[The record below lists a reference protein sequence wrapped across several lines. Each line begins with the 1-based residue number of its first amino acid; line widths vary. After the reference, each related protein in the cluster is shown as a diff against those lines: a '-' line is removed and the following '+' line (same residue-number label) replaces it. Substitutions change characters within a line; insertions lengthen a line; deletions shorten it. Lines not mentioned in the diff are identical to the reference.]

1 MREIVVATRNKN
13 KMLEIC
19 EILKDLNVR
28 LISLKN
34 YPMIRTIEE
43 DGKSFDENAIKKAVT
58 VARETRHLTMADDS
72 GLEVDFLDGEP
83 GVRSSRF
90 AGDKAKMNENIA
102 KLLKL
107 LNGVPLKN
115 RKAAFRCSIAIAD
128 KDGLIKIVHGRCP
141 GIIGFEC
148 KGTSG
153 FGYDPLFIVPGYDKT
168 FAELGADVKNR
179 ISHRARALAKAKEV
193 IRERLKITSNYTE
206 MSF

>member
-1 MREIVVATRNKN
+1 MNEIIIATRNQN
-13 KMLEIC
+13 KIFEIK
-19 EILKDLNVR
+19 ELLKDLNVR
-28 LISLKN
+28 LISLKD
-34 YPMIRTIEE
+34 YPEIREIEE
-43 DGKSFDENAIKKAVT
+43 DGKDFDENAIKKAVT

-90 AGDKAKMNENIA
+90 AGDKAAMDENIA
-102 KLLKL
+102 KLLRL
-107 LNGVPLKN
+107 LNGVPIEN
-115 RKAAFRCSIAIAD
+115 RKATFRCSIAIAD
-128 KDGLIKIVHGRCP
+128 KDGLIKVVHGRCK

-179 ISHRARALAKAKEV
+179 ISHRARALAKARNV
-193 IRERLKITSNYTE
+193 IRNQISRVQTIN
-206 MSF
+206 